1 MVLFEEYLQDS
12 TNFNNAVSELVK
24 VGGSKAYDF
33 VSRVGKLI
41 ITNEQALKYSWL
53 GQKGKQKFCDTR
65 IANLIIGKAYSIF
78 YIFYNVRTFFRG
90 INSNKFSKNDKR
102 STISYSVMVKKSI

>member
-65 IANLIIGKAYSIF
+65 IANLIIEALIATNLAKTTKEAQSAIQLWLRRAFDRNNYK
-78 YIFYNVRTFFRG
+78 
-90 INSNKFSKNDKR
+90 INKKN
-102 STISYSVMVKKSI
+102 